1 MDKMYVKVP
10 VSVKAKVTE
19 TLKTKIV
26 SSLEA
31 EAKQADLN
39 LQQLDFSAKQA
50 LNEQANE
57 DASKIALLQRQIDGE
72 KAKLENAKNAIG
84 DKLKR
89 AQKLELGSEIGHG
102 KLERTVELSIGTNL
116 DALMGA
122 DIVVEDGKI
131 ISFRD

>member
-19 TLKTKIV
+19 TLKAKIV

-31 EAKQADLN
+31 EVKQADLN
-39 LQQLDFSAKQA
+39 EQQLEFRAKQA

-57 DASKIALLQRQIDGE
+57 DASKLDLLQRQIDGE
-72 KAKLENAKNAIG
+72 KAKLENAKNAIN

-89 AQKLELGSEIGHG
+89 AQKLELGAEIGHG

-122 DIVVEDGKI
+122 EIIVEDGKI

>member
-122 DIVVEDGKI
+122 EIVVEDGKI

>member
-19 TLKTKIV
+19 TLKSKIV

-31 EAKQADLN
+31 EVKQADLN
-39 LQQLDFSAKQA
+39 AQQLEFRAKQA

-57 DASKIALLQRQIDGE
+57 DASKIELLQRQIDVE
-72 KAKLENAKNAIG
+72 KAKLENAKNAIL

-89 AQKLELGSEIGHG
+89 AQKLELGAEIGHG
-102 KLERTVELSIGTNL
+102 KLERTVELKVGTNL

-122 DIVVEDGKI
+122 EILVEDGKI